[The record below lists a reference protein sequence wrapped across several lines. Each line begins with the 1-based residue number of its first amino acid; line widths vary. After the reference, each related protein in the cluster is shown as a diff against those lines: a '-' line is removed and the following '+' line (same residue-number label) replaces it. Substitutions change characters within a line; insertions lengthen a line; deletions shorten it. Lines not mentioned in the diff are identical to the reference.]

1 MTGVRV
7 ILGIEMSKTET
18 QQVETRYGS
27 LNVETIECDSCGD
40 TMLKEDANR
49 FTIGGREGFACH
61 YCVRE
66 GPISFPGRV
75 RDYAL
80 PRDENGIFW
89 SYIMAA
95 PVFCPLTVFDAL
107 FSDDEFDTGYFIA
120 IVSVIVWVGVS
131 LLVFYL
137 L

>member
-1 MTGVRV
+1 
-7 ILGIEMSKTET
+7 MSKTET

-40 TMLKEDANR
+40 TMLKEDANT
-49 FTIGGREGFACH
+49 FTIGERTGHACD

-66 GPISFPGRV
+66 GPISFPKRV
-75 RDYAL
+75 REYVL
-80 PRDENGIFW
+80 PRDEDGVFW
-89 SYIMAA
+89 GYVITA
-95 PVFCPLTVFDAL
+95 PTFCPMIVSDAL
-107 FSDDEFDTGYFIA
+107 FFDVNEFASGYFIA
-120 IVSVIVWVGVS
+120 IVSVILWVGIP